1 MSPERAS
8 AVVERYG
15 TLRSL
20 WESFRHAVIEE
31 ATQLAAESAGA
42 ATSISNRGQVNPA
55 QRAGGRKKKTQAV
68 KAELMLAELGH
79 GRRRIGPELSKRV
92 FHLFVDIVYD

>member
-1 MSPERAS
+1 MSPERVA

-20 WESFRHAVIEE
+20 WESFRHAIIEE
-31 ATQLAAESAGA
+31 ATQLAAESGA
-42 ATSISNRGQVNPA
+42 AASISNRGRANPA
-55 QRAGGRKKKTQAV
+55 QRAGGKKKKTQVV

-92 FHLFVDIVYD
+92 FHLFVDVVYD